1 MFIYEFR
8 RNRPT
13 MFATLRHVCVAV
25 LVTIPFAV
33 VSQAQE
39 LDPAQ
44 GQMVLHLL
52 DYISVEYPQF
62 VKAGKVINPDEYAE
76 QVEFSAQVADAV
88 RKFPPRQEKDALVVS
103 AAILVNLI
111 ADKGDSAKVSQ
122 GARELQRG
130 LIKAYGIQIA
140 PVRAPDLSNAATLY
154 QSNCAACH
162 GQAGD
167 GNGPQAA
174 ALEPRPTN
182 FQDHSR
188 QFERSVYGLY
198 NTISLGIE
206 GTSMLAFGNL
216 RAEERWALAFYVS
229 QFVSTEDERNQ
240 GSQLWE
246 RPGMRT
252 LFPGMSDLVGATP
265 AETLRVGRSA
275 YQVLAYLR
283 ARPAMIPS
291 QDSTSPLSIATAKIR
306 DSLELY
312 RLGNREAA
320 LQAAISA
327 YLEGFELAEA
337 DLDRVDRGLRSRIEQ
352 DMMAYRNLIKTAAAV
367 DIVEHKALALT
378 KSIEGAAAANARS
391 ELSATGAFTAAFII
405 IAREGLEAILVLAA
419 IAAFLIKSG
428 RREGLKHLHAGWVAA
443 LLLGVATWI
452 AASTLVQISGA
463 QREVTE
469 GLTALLSA
477 AVLLYAGYWLHS
489 RSHASRWQTFIHGQV
504 GDALSKGTLFG
515 IALVSFLA
523 VYREVFETVLFM
535 QALWVQADA
544 ASRSGL
550 LAGVAVAGAALAIFA
565 WLVSRFSA
573 RLPLQLFFSLSSL
586 FLAALAVIFAGK
598 GVAALQAAGKLPADA
613 LAISGIPSLGIYP
626 NVQGLSLQMLLVL
639 VIVASFLYGRAGG
652 KRGRSS

>member
-1 MFIYEFR
+1 
-8 RNRPT
+8 
-13 MFATLRHVCVAV
+13 
-25 LVTIPFAV
+25 
-33 VSQAQE
+33 
-39 LDPAQ
+39 
-44 GQMVLHLL
+44 MVLHLL
-52 DYISVEYPQF
+52 DYISVEYPRF
-62 VKAGKVINPDEYAE
+62 VKAGKVINADEYAE

-88 RKFPPRQEKDALVVS
+88 RSFPPRPEKDALVAS
-103 AAILVNLI
+103 AANVATLI

-122 GARELQRG
+122 GARNLQRG
-130 LIKAYGIQIA
+130 LIKAYRIQIA
-140 PVRAPDLSNAATLY
+140 PARAPDLSNAATLY
-154 QSNCAACH
+154 QLNCAACH
-162 GQAGD
+162 GAAGD

-182 FQDHSR
+182 FQDHAR

-198 NTISLGIE
+198 NTISLGVE
-206 GTSMLAFGNL
+206 STSMPAFGNL
-216 RAEERWALAFYVS
+216 RADERWALAFYVT

-240 GSQLWE
+240 GGQLWE

-252 LFPGMSDLVGATP
+252 LFPGLSDLVGATP
-265 AETLRVGRSA
+265 AETLRVGVSA

-283 ARPAMIPS
+283 AHPAMIPS

-306 DSLELY
+306 ESLELY
-312 RLGNREAA
+312 RRGNREAA

-337 DLDRVDRGLRSRIEQ
+337 GLDRVDHSLRNRIEQ
-352 DMMAYRNLIKTAAAV
+352 DMMAYRNLIKNAAAV
-367 DIVEHKALALT
+367 DIVELKAHAL
-378 KSIEGAAAANARS
+378 KNSIEEAAALGAPG
-391 ELSATGAFTAAFII
+391 ELSATGAFASAFII

-443 LLLGVATWI
+443 LLLGIATWI
-452 AASTLVQISGA
+452 ASSTLVEISGA

-489 RSHASRWQTFIHGQV
+489 RSHASRWQTFIRGQV
-504 GDALSKGTLFG
+504 SDALSQRALFG

-535 QALWVQADA
+535 QTLWIQSDA
-544 ASRSGL
+544 ASRGGL
-550 LAGVAVAGAALAIFA
+550 VAGVASAGAALAILA
-565 WLVSRFSA
+565 WLVSRYSA
-573 RLPLQLFFSLSSL
+573 RLSLRLLFSLSSL

-598 GVAALQAAGKLPADA
+598 GVAALQAAGKLPTDP
-613 LAISGIPSLGIYP
+613 LAISGIPALGIYP
-626 NVQGLSLQMLLVL
+626 SVQGLALQALLV
-639 VIVASFLYGRAGG
+639 VAIVASFLYGRVDDR
-652 KRGRSS
+652 RGSSS